1 MTTPTKKT
9 LKTLKI
15 FSTESLLSI
24 IGALLIWFYQDNK
37 KNQETMICQQKEIL
51 DNLTNKVQKNTQ
63 DIAILKEHLK
73 MSIK

>member
-63 DIAILKEHLK
+63 DIAIIKEHLK